1 MAIRVME
8 GVVGLD
14 LDQEVNSKIRMEGGV
29 ADQGRA
35 QNTTERRRIVKEA
48 GSIANA
54 KLTGLDRDIETDSP
68 TIDLQ
73 PGMAGIFIT
82 ADC

>member
-14 LDQEVNSKIRMEGGV
+14 LDQEVNSKIRMEGWV